1 MATLKEK
8 IEKINQIL
16 DGFGDEAI
24 QEEKRPFGSL
34 WGYKPQYL
42 IDAVNEVLG
51 IDGWG
56 YKLIEMKTT
65 PADGGKITAIAQVE
79 VYIKVGDSLICKG
92 PQFGVSTNFPGD
104 AEKGAL
110 TDAIGKSFSL
120 WGIGNKAYRGL
131 LRPSG
136 NGNANS
142 QKEENPAPDEKPASQ
157 EKEAN
162 PETPQ
167 PTQSQSPEPPTKQQ
181 MALIKKLCAERGVPE
196 VEVHT
201 KEEASEKIKELLKIK
216 KIKTE

>member
-1 MATLKEK
+1 MTLREK

-42 IDAVNEVLG
+42 IDAVNEVFG
-51 IDGWG
+51 VDGWG

-92 PQFGVSTNFPGD
+92 PQFGVSTNYPGD

-110 TDAIGKSFSL
+110 TDGIGKSFSL
-120 WGIGNKAYRGL
+120 WGIGSKAYRGL

-142 QKEENPAPDEKPASQ
+142 QKEEKPAPQE

-162 PETPQ
+162 SETPQ
-167 PTQSQSPEPPTKQQ
+167 PTQSPVPPTKQQ
-181 MALIKKLCAERGVPE
+181 MALIKKLCAERGVE
-196 VEVHT
+196 VPPDVHT

-216 KIKTE
+216 VVK